1 MLKRMAEC
9 AWQTTCAHLE
19 DCETPADVAL
29 TFEIAI
35 SAIAEYQALHD
46 EFEFED
52 NSNEVEMVD
61 LDGCPGYQYLLENGE
76 K

>member
-1 MLKRMAEC
+1 MLKRMTEC
-9 AWQTTCAHLE
+9 AWQATFAHLE
-19 DCETPADVAL
+19 ACETPADVAL

-52 NSNEVEMVD
+52 NSKLELTAREW
-61 LDGCPGYQYLLENGE
+61 YQFIQAGQICNS
-76 K
+76 